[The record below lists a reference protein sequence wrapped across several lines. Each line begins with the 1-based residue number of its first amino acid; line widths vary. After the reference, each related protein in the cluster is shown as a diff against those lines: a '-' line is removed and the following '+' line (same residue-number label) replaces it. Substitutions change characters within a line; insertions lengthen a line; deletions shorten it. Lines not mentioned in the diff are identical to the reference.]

1 MVTRRLVLAAAP
13 AVLTGASRPWS
24 EVEKILAS
32 GNVKGKLSKEDL
44 PTPSLVVDLDGLES
58 NIARMAS
65 YLKAQGRGF
74 RPHAKTHKCAEIARR
89 CMAAGAVGACAAKI
103 GEAEV
108 LAARGIK
115 GLLLTTAMVGK
126 YRIERAVRLSAK
138 QPDTIFSVDNAQN
151 VSDLNEAARVTGR
164 RVRVAVDLAVSGRT
178 GITPGAP
185 AVGLVEHIVKQSN
198 LDFQGIQ
205 AYAGHCAHIVGFENR
220 KKGSEEAMGRAV
232 ETRRM
237 LERKGIA
244 CGWLSGGSTGTY
256 NIDSHIDGVTEI
268 QPGSFLFMDIDY
280 NRIGGKETGAVYSD
294 FKNTL
299 TVLATAYSK
308 PSDDFV
314 ILDAGLK
321 AFATDRPF
329 PPEARGVA
337 GSKYT
342 FSGDEHGK
350 LDLREVAAK
359 VNLGDRVE
367 LVIPHCD
374 PSVNL
379 YDKLIVVRGEQVE
392 AIWTVDGRGK
402 GQ

>member
-1 MVTRRLVLAAAP
+1 MMTRRLVLAAAP
-13 AVLTGASRPWS
+13 AILTGAPRSWS

-32 GNVKGKLSKEDL
+32 GNVKGKLLKEDI
-44 PTPSLVVDLDGLES
+44 PTPALIVDLDKLES
-58 NIARMAS
+58 NISKMSA

-74 RPHAKTHKCAEIARR
+74 RPHAKTHKCSEIALR
-89 CMAAGAVGACAAKI
+89 CVQAGAVGSCAAKI

-108 LAARGIK
+108 LAARGVK
-115 GLLLTTAMVGK
+115 GLLLTTAMVG
-126 YRIERAVRLSAK
+126 RHRVERAIRLSSK
-138 QPDTIFSVDNAQN
+138 HPDTIFSVDNAQN
-151 VSDLNEAARVTGR
+151 VTDLNEAAKAAGKK
-164 RVRVAVDLAVSGRT
+164 VRVAVDLAVSSRT
-178 GITPGAP
+178 GITPGEP
-185 AVGLVEHIVKQSN
+185 AVGLVEHITKQSH

-205 AYAGHCAHIVGFENR
+205 AYAGHCAHILGFENR

-237 LERKGIA
+237 LEKKGIA
-244 CGWLSGGSTGTY
+244 CNWLSGGSTGTY
-256 NIDSHIDGVTEI
+256 NIDSHIDGITEI

-280 NRIGGKETGAVYSD
+280 NRIGGKDTGTVYQD
-294 FKNTL
+294 FANSL

-321 AFATDRPF
+321 AFSTDKPF
-329 PPEARGVA
+329 PPEAREIEGA
-337 GSKYT
+337 KYA
-342 FSGDEHGK
+342 FAGDEHGK
-350 LDLREVAAK
+350 LDVRSAAKK

-379 YDKLIVVRGEQVE
+379 YDKMIVVRGQQVE
-392 AIWTVDGRGK
+392 AVWAVDARGK
-402 GQ
+402 LQ